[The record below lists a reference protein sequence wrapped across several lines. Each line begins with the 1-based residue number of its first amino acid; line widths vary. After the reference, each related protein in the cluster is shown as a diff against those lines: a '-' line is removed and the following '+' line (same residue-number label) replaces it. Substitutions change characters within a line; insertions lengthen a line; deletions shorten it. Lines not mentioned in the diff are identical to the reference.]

1 MTNAA
6 PTNQRDRAQGAL
18 LGLALGDALG
28 MPTQGF
34 SREVIAQRYGV
45 LQGFHPGPP
54 DNEISAGQPAGQVTD
69 DTDQAMIVA
78 GLLIEGRGT
87 VDPHRLVAELLDW
100 EERMRRRGSADLLGP
115 STKRALQAAAGG
127 VPVDRTG
134 RWGDTNGAAMRIAPV
149 GIAWPV
155 DDLGRLVAA
164 VHQASKVTHDTGS
177 AISGAAAVAAAVS
190 SGVAGR
196 PLSASLALASTAAG
210 LGAQLGHYAAGA
222 SVAARIRLALRLAR
236 GDDRVKA
243 VRALQDVI
251 GVGVATSEAVPT
263 AFGLVAIA
271 GDNLWDA
278 TRLAASLGGDCDTI
292 AAMVGAI
299 VGAHRGRADVPARIR
314 SELMA
319 ANPDLDL
326 HRVADELLAI
336 RATLADGPV
345 TP

>member
-1 MTNAA
+1 MDGAN
-6 PTNQRDRAQGAL
+6 PIRERERARGAL

-34 SREVIAQRYGV
+34 SREVIAERYGV
-45 LQGFHPGPP
+45 LHGFHPGPP

-69 DTDQAMIVA
+69 DTDQAVILA
-78 GLLIEGRGT
+78 RLLIEGNGT

-100 EERMRRRGSADLLGP
+100 EQRMHRRGSADLLGP
-115 STKRALQAAAGG
+115 STKRALQAAADGT
-127 VPVDRTG
+127 PVDRTG
-134 RWGDTNGAAMRIAPV
+134 RWGDTNGAAMRVAPV
-149 GIAWPV
+149 GIAWPCE
-155 DDLGRLVAA
+155 DLDRLVAA

-190 SGVAGR
+190 SGVRGGSL
-196 PLSASLALASTAAG
+196 PESLALASTAAD

-222 SVAARIRLALRLAR
+222 NVAARIRLALRLAR
-236 GDDRVKA
+236 ADDRVTA
-243 VRALQDVI
+243 VRALHDVI

-299 VGAHRGRADVPARIR
+299 VGAHRGGADVPAPIS
-314 SELMA
+314 SELA
-319 ANPDLDL
+319 TANPDLDL
-326 HRVADELLAI
+326 DELTDGLLAV
-336 RATLADGPV
+336 RAARSQHPDMP
-345 TP
+345 